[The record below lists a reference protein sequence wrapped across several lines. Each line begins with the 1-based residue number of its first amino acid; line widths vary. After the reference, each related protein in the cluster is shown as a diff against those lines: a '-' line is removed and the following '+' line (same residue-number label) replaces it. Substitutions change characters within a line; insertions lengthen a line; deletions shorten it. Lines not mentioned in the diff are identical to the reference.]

1 MSLGFKSSRTIL
13 LLTCNLNIGMPL
25 SGSILFHAYAP
36 LKIKKGNFHKKAC
49 CMQSGKLQVSSM
61 NADALIQ
68 AQSLTK
74 KYDDFLAVDSIDFEV
89 FKGECCG
96 FLGPNGA
103 GKTTTIKMIHCV
115 LPLTAGSLTVSSL
128 DVSEKP
134 REIKKMIGV
143 APQEENLDPDF
154 TVIHNLLVYAR
165 YFDIP
170 KSEALKRSNEL
181 LKFFQLEEKR
191 NVIID
196 QLSTGMKRRLILARA
211 LINEPQILLLDEPTT
226 GLDPQA
232 RHLIWDR
239 IRDLKKQGVTIIL
252 TTHYMDEAAELCD
265 CTLIMDN
272 GKIIE
277 EGKPSDLVKKHVG
290 EDVLEVDYGE
300 EVLKGLQEKFPDARL
315 EVVGD
320 RIRVF
325 TSQPHGVFENF
336 LRDFPTKDAAIRNA
350 NLEDVFLKLT
360 GRQLRE

>member
-1 MSLGFKSSRTIL
+1 
-13 LLTCNLNIGMPL
+13 MPEVL
-25 SGSILFHAYAP
+25 
-36 LKIKKGNFHKKAC
+36 IKAE
-49 CMQSGKLQVSSM
+49 
-61 NADALIQ
+61 
-68 AQSLTK
+68 SLTK
-74 KYDDFLAVDSIDFEV
+74 KYDDFLAVDRIDFEV

-115 LPLTAGSLTVSSL
+115 LPLTSGSLTVAGMN
-128 DVSEKP
+128 VSEKP

-154 TVIHNLLVYAR
+154 AVITNLLVYAR
-165 YFDIP
+165 YFDVP
-170 KSEALKRSNEL
+170 KPEAVKRAENL
-181 LKFFQLEEKR
+181 LKFSQLEEKR
-191 NVIID
+191 NVIIG

-211 LINEPQILLLDEPTT
+211 LINEPHILLLDEPTT

-232 RHLIWDR
+232 RHLIWDKVR
-239 IRDLKKQGVTIIL
+239 GLRKQGVTIIL

-265 CTLIMDN
+265 RTLIMDH

-277 EGKPSDLVKKHVG
+277 EGKPADLVKKHVG
-290 EDVLEVDYGE
+290 EDVLEVDYDAE
-300 EVLKGLQEKFPDARL
+300 MLKTLQEKFPEAML
-315 EVVGD
+315 ETVGD

-325 TSQPHGVFENF
+325 TSQPHGVFEDF
-336 LRDFPTKDAAIRNA
+336 LKDFPTKGATIRNA

>member
-1 MSLGFKSSRTIL
+1 MPEVLIRAE
-13 LLTCNLNIGMPL
+13 NL
-25 SGSILFHAYAP
+25 S
-36 LKIKKGNFHKKAC
+36 
-49 CMQSGKLQVSSM
+49 
-61 NADALIQ
+61 
-68 AQSLTK
+68 K
-74 KYDDFLAVDSIDFEV
+74 KYDGLLAVDSIGFEV

-115 LPLTAGSLTVSSL
+115 LPLTSGSLTVAGMS
-128 DVSEKP
+128 VSERP

-154 TVIHNLLVYAR
+154 TVITNLLVYAR

-170 KSEALKRSNEL
+170 KREAMKRAENL
-181 LKFFQLEEKR
+181 LKFAQLEEKR
-191 NVIID
+191 NVVID

-211 LINEPQILLLDEPTT
+211 LINEPKVLLLDEPTT

-232 RHLIWDR
+232 RHLIWDKVTS
-239 IRDLKKQGVTIIL
+239 LKKQGVTIIL
-252 TTHYMDEAAELCD
+252 TTHYMDEAAQLCD
-265 CTLIMDN
+265 RTLIMDN

-277 EGKPSDLVKKHVG
+277 EGKPADLVKKHVG
-290 EDVLEVDYGE
+290 EDVMEVDYDPD
-300 EVLKGLQEKFPDARL
+300 VMKFLQEKFPEARL
-315 EVVGD
+315 ETASD

-325 TSQPHGVFENF
+325 TDKPHGVFEDF
-336 LRDFPTKDAAIRNA
+336 LKDFPTKGATIRNA

>member
-1 MSLGFKSSRTIL
+1 
-13 LLTCNLNIGMPL
+13 
-25 SGSILFHAYAP
+25 
-36 LKIKKGNFHKKAC
+36 
-49 CMQSGKLQVSSM
+49 M
-61 NADALIQ
+61 NADVLIQ

-143 APQEENLDPDF
+143 APQEDNLDPDF

-165 YFDIP
+165 YFDIQ
-170 KSEALKRSNEL
+170 KSEALKRSDEL

-265 CTLIMDN
+265 RTLIMDN

-277 EGKPSDLVKKHVG
+277 EGKPPDLVKKHVG
-290 EDVLEVDYGE
+290 EDVLEVDYDD
-300 EVLKGLQEKFPDARL
+300 EVLQDLQEKFPDAQF
-315 EVVGD
+315 EVVSD

-325 TSQPHGVFENF
+325 TAQPHGVFESF
-336 LRDFPTKDAAIRNA
+336 LKDFPTKGAAIRNA

-360 GRQLRE
+360 GRRLRE

>member
-1 MSLGFKSSRTIL
+1 MGLE
-13 LLTCNLNIGMPL
+13 
-25 SGSILFHAYAP
+25 
-36 LKIKKGNFHKKAC
+36 
-49 CMQSGKLQVSSM
+49 V
-61 NADALIQ
+61 LIR
-68 AQSLTK
+68 AENLTK
-74 KYDDFLAVDSIDFEV
+74 KYDDYLAVDGIDFEV

-115 LPLTAGSLTVSSL
+115 LPLTSGNLTVAGMS
-128 DVSEKP
+128 VSEKP

-154 TVIHNLLVYAR
+154 TVITNLLVYAR

-170 KSEALKRSNEL
+170 KPEALKRSEEL
-181 LKFFQLEEKR
+181 LKFSQLEEKR
-191 NVIID
+191 SVIID

-232 RHLIWDR
+232 RHLIWDK
-239 IRDLKKQGVTIIL
+239 IRSLRKQGVTIIL

-265 CTLIMDN
+265 RTLIMDH

-277 EGKPSDLVKKHVG
+277 EGKPLDLIRQHIG
-290 EDVLEVDYGE
+290 EDVLEVDFDDKVMKTLQAKFPAAQL
-300 EVLKGLQEKFPDARL
+300 EVL
-315 EVVGD
+315 GD

-325 TSQPHGVFENF
+325 TSQPHGVFESF
-336 LRDFPTKDAAIRNA
+336 LKDFPTKGAAIRNA